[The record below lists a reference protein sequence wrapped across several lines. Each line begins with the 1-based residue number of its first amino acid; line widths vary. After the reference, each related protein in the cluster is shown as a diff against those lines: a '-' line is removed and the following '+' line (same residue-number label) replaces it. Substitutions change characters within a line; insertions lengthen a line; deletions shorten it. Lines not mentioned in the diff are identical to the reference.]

1 MEEWITPSKYIVI
14 KGTDYCWLGHYVIE
28 WLLICNYHMAERGYT
43 NKITLHL
50 TEMLNIAK
58 EESEVWMES
67 RQDFIFDNVELSQL
81 IPV

>member
-1 MEEWITPSKYIVI
+1 
-14 KGTDYCWLGHYVIE
+14 
-28 WLLICNYHMAERGYT
+28 MAERGYT